1 MCRFL
6 EKKLAESGIIE
17 YGLKL
22 AEASIIEYGFCLV
35 SILHLTEY
43 EESGYWLNFP
53 RYNSF

>member
-22 AEASIIEYGFCLV
+22 AESSIIEYGFCLV
-35 SILHLTEY
+35 SILHLTEC
-43 EESGYWLNFP
+43 EESVYWLNFP
-53 RYNSF
+53 HYNSF